1 MYHVYYAIITIMQ
14 ISSNFEHGF
23 TTFKMTFGFKVMRIF
38 LFIILSPLHFVFAGY
53 SKKSFKGQNRYS

>member
-23 TTFKMTFGFKVMRIF
+23 TTFKMTFGFKAMRIF
-38 LFIILSPLHFVFAGY
+38 FFHNIESA
-53 SKKSFKGQNRYS
+53 SFCFCRVL